1 MTASMSKRQLA
12 RNERDLQD
20 LVVSVPGNDRCADCQ
35 ARNPGWASWSLGI
48 FLCMRCAA
56 LHRKLGTHISKVK
69 SLSMD
74 TWSTDQVENMRHNG
88 NTSVNKIYNPKNTKP
103 GIPLDVDEV
112 DMAMERFIRQKYQE
126 RSLAD
131 GKPLPP
137 SRDEISV
144 PARSPQPSPTP
155 SIHIQPQKRGK
166 IFGFK
171 LRASSSAYPTSKR
184 DTRNL
189 PPLEPTIENAFR
201 NEVHSNKPSKPRVS
215 GDSEKDKAIEDKL
228 AALREMGFP
237 DDRRNA
243 AVLNR
248 LSGDL
253 TRTVESLV
261 RLGEGGPDSRKTTP
275 AGSRTNTPSGAT
287 FPDNVKSEVSNEAR
301 TSNNPFDPPARA
313 DTLAVPQAQGQAAS
327 YNPFDVQNGPRSAFQ
342 PMDQA
347 FQAMQISQPLFPHST
362 GGYPVQQP
370 PTQDPRFQHS
380 MTPPVPHASQQYG
393 YTSSPSTMYTTNP
406 FLQPIQQQNTGVY
419 DSCLPSQQNWPYSAP
434 ATNPFFNQQSSYEAA
449 PTPPPSAPL
458 QPQRSFSNPFGI
470 PPSPQNAPLQ
480 QQQYPTPIDHQQTF
494 PPSNAMQQSFY
505 QQQSPQSHMQPP
517 SQNSIP
523 SQQPQVPSQH
533 SPNPYQPQ
541 FQSPMSP
548 HFHQQPSPL
557 GPQQTGRIDKKSIL
571 ALYDY
576 PHLAPQPMPA
586 IPDNTILMAETVASN
601 PFSVTA
607 PQNPYQESFTKNAG
621 TPARRSATMPTSST
635 SMSHSTAGAGSNN
648 PFLSGS
654 NDISRQSSAVPSPA
668 IAHAPPVTSNSIMH
682 RHASQESVSLANLES
697 GRHSPDAF
705 ANLSA
710 RFVRG

>member
-1 MTASMSKRQLA
+1 
-12 RNERDLQD
+12 
-20 LVVSVPGNDRCADCQ
+20 
-35 ARNPGWASWSLGI
+35 
-48 FLCMRCAA
+48 
-56 LHRKLGTHISKVK
+56 
-69 SLSMD
+69 
-74 TWSTDQVENMRHNG
+74 
-88 NTSVNKIYNPKNTKP
+88 
-103 GIPLDVDEV
+103 
-112 DMAMERFIRQKYQE
+112 MAMERFIRQKYQE

-137 SRDEISV
+137 SRDELSV
-144 PARSPQPSPTP
+144 PARSPQPSPQPSPTP

-184 DTRNL
+184 DIRNL

-201 NEVHSNKPSKPRVS
+201 TEVHSNKPSKPRVS
-215 GDSEKDKAIEDKL
+215 GDSEKDQVTEDKL

-243 AVLNR
+243 AVLKR

-275 AGSRTNTPSGAT
+275 AGSKTNTPSRAT
-287 FPDNVKSEVSNEAR
+287 FPDNVQSQVSNEPR

-313 DTLAVPQAQGQAAS
+313 DTLAVPQAQGQQAAS
-327 YNPFDVQNGPRSAFQ
+327 YNPFDVQNGPHSAFQ

-370 PTQDPRFQHS
+370 PTQDPRLQHS
-380 MTPPVPHASQQYG
+380 MTPPVSHASQQYG
-393 YTSSPSTMYTTNP
+393 YTSSPSTMYNTNP
-406 FLQPIQQQNTGVY
+406 FLQPVQQQNTGVY
-419 DSCLPSQQNWPYSAP
+419 DSYVPSQQKGPYSAP
-434 ATNPFFNQQSSYEAA
+434 ATNPFFNQHSSYEAA

-480 QQQYPTPIDHQQTF
+480 QQQYPTPVDHQQTF

-505 QQQSPQSHMQPP
+505 QQQSPQFHIQPP
-517 SQNSIP
+517 PQNSIP

-557 GPQQTGRIDKKSIL
+557 RPQQTGRIDKKSIL

-586 IPDNTILMAETVASN
+586 IPDNTTLMAETAASN
-601 PFSVTA
+601 SFSATA
-607 PQNPYQESFTKNAG
+607 PQNPNQEPFTNNAA
-621 TPARRSATMPTSST
+621 TTARRSATMPISST

-668 IAHAPPVTSNSIMH
+668 IAHAPPVASNSIMH